1 MNPAQ
6 YTGLKDPCP
15 ATRSVAAH
23 TSASASAPTAQP
35 AVGLR
40 QPGANP
46 SGWSD
51 GLLELFLR
59 HVDRADL
66 ASCRSVC
73 RSWHEA
79 GASDSL
85 QLDCF
90 LNGWQPRALQPLLQ
104 AAARQLPPT
113 ASLVEVRRCLYRL
126 IQERLQAPRF
136 SARHLTVVEEPSM
149 SESVDELRFSPDGQF
164 AAMSFYGTGGW
175 ADELQYCCSL
185 YSMRAGQF
193 HREYHCVQNLPL
205 QGLLFGA
212 DSRSL
217 QAVDTSGQ
225 LHEWQCCSDG
235 HWQAREP
242 VPLGP
247 PAAHKVLASPDGS
260 RLALVDAGTDPRDS
274 RIYLHQPVVFL
285 LDKTDSG
292 DWTTTWQWRCPRP
305 FLRTGCRELADLC
318 FSDDSRVFVFTA
330 APHVFVCQRR
340 HERWTL
346 QPLDAVCDLHDQ
358 ATLLA
363 PDGKTLAVY
372 DKLDGSYSCPPRA
385 NIEVW
390 QQDEQHQWAATGQY
404 VCAVGSIG
412 AGAMAF
418 SPDSQQLV
426 FPDDSGQDNCRLC
439 LLSATDTGVFRR
451 SATLQLPAVSD
462 RPTSGLG
469 FSRVKRLHFGATGA
483 HLCAI
488 THEGLHLWRR
498 GAQREDWR
506 PAGWVNEEDTA
517 GARCGLGGLFLGGGA
532 GGGGGVPGGQ
542 LSPDG
547 SHCVLFGDRRGRCSV
562 WGPDHSGRYRKKVS
576 IEPGRRLYKVQF
588 TPDASQL
595 LLAFE
600 GDFVSQGRRAPSG
613 LACLTLVPEPDSA
626 SDRETGSGAQ
636 PPQTD
641 AGFQTAERTV
651 QQAL

>member
-247 PAAHKVLASPDGS
+247 PAAHRCWPARMAAGLRWWTLAQIRATVVSIFIS
-260 RLALVDAGTDPRDS
+260 RLCSCSTR
-274 RIYLHQPVVFL
+274 
-285 LDKTDSG
+285 
-292 DWTTTWQWRCPRP
+292 
-305 FLRTGCRELADLC
+305 RT
-318 FSDDSRVFVFTA
+318 
-330 APHVFVCQRR
+330 
-340 HERWTL
+340 
-346 QPLDAVCDLHDQ
+346 
-358 ATLLA
+358 
-363 PDGKTLAVY
+363 
-372 DKLDGSYSCPPRA
+372 
-385 NIEVW
+385 
-390 QQDEQHQWAATGQY
+390 AATGQRP
-404 VCAVGSIG
+404 GS
-412 AGAMAF
+412 
-418 SPDSQQLV
+418 
-426 FPDDSGQDNCRLC
+426 
-439 LLSATDTGVFRR
+439 GV
-451 SATLQLPAVSD
+451 V
-462 RPTSGLG
+462 
-469 FSRVKRLHFGATGA
+469 
-483 HLCAI
+483 
-488 THEGLHLWRR
+488 
-498 GAQREDWR
+498 
-506 PAGWVNEEDTA
+506 
-517 GARCGLGGLFLGGGA
+517 
-532 GGGGGVPGGQ
+532 
-542 LSPDG
+542 
-547 SHCVLFGDRRGRCSV
+547 
-562 WGPDHSGRYRKKVS
+562 
-576 IEPGRRLYKVQF
+576 
-588 TPDASQL
+588 
-595 LLAFE
+595 
-600 GDFVSQGRRAPSG
+600 RAPSCVPAAVSWPTCVSVTTAG
-613 LACLTLVPEPDSA
+613 FLCLPQPRMCLSA
-626 SDRETGSGAQ
+626 SVA
-636 PPQTD
+636 
-641 AGFQTAERTV
+641 
-651 QQAL
+651 